1 MEISFQTLNKDVIW
15 LNKELSGCVFKDK
28 RLNKRFTGLTSQM
41 WSNIGKS
48 IPFACQ
54 DWANTKAAYRFFSN
68 TKIKE
73 NDILEGHFQSTA
85 ERCAKTHGTIL
96 VLQDTTEFSYKRDDP
111 GEIGL
116 IKSIP
121 RAKNLFGQPKKITTC
136 GILMHSSLTITTEGL
151 PLGLA
156 AVKFWTRSNFKGT
169 NALKKHIN
177 PTRIPIEEKE
187 SYRWVENLK
196 QSTELLNSPDRCIH
210 IGDRE
215 SDIYELYCAAK
226 DLHTHFL
233 VRTCVDRFAGEGE
246 QTIACKMS
254 AVKPFGTHTIDVE
267 DKRRKKIKVNLLIK
281 FATIKVLPPIGKRK
295 RYPELLLSVIYA
307 EEKRKPRNREK
318 ISWKLMTDLPIKTMK
333 EAVEKI
339 NWYAM
344 RWKIETFHKILKSG
358 CKAEESKL
366 RTAERLTK
374 LIAVFCILSW
384 RIFWMTMINRSLK
397 KALPTSAL
405 TNVEINLLNT
415 LDNKSNKKYLSDY
428 ILQIAKLGGYLGRVN
443 DAPPGNTVIWRGLS
457 RLTDIQLGF
466 YLALKLVGN

>member
-1 MEISFQTLNKDVIW
+1 
-15 LNKELSGCVFKDK
+15 
-28 RLNKRFTGLTSQM
+28 
-41 WSNIGKS
+41 
-48 IPFACQ
+48 
-54 DWANTKAAYRFFSN
+54 
-68 TKIKE
+68 
-73 NDILEGHFQSTA
+73 
-85 ERCAKTHGTIL
+85 
-96 VLQDTTEFSYKRDDP
+96 
-111 GEIGL
+111 
-116 IKSIP
+116 
-121 RAKNLFGQPKKITTC
+121 
-136 GILMHSSLTITTEGL
+136 
-151 PLGLA
+151 
-156 AVKFWTRSNFKGT
+156 
-169 NALKKHIN
+169 
-177 PTRIPIEEKE
+177 
-187 SYRWVENLK
+187 
-196 QSTELLNSPDRCIH
+196 
-210 IGDRE
+210 
-215 SDIYELYCAAK
+215 
-226 DLHTHFL
+226 LHTHFL